1 MDRKA
6 VDADHEPTSN
16 AMRQNRFV
24 KRGEHGVLSMISVSC
39 FRVRGFAQLL
49 ILCAAVEGV
58 PRRHKPDFLLV
69 TDDGPV
75 IVDVRC
81 WA

>member
-1 MDRKA
+1 
-6 VDADHEPTSN
+6 
-16 AMRQNRFV
+16 
-24 KRGEHGVLSMISVSC
+24 MISVSC